1 MAFDFK
7 KFLEKTFLE
16 EDTTTGADEVPTA
29 EEMQTFEATIATG
42 GTPEDIKAQAQ
53 AIITDSQADSDSDE
67 FPDIS
72 NVQTALDTAGS
83 GDNKDLIIRIL
94 SFGGFTPEAL
104 KLDGVKRRQAIVDA
118 VQRII
123 QQNAALKQAKDADD
137 QAIAQAESEAETA
150 YTEAVNA
157 ANTACAQAI
166 EEEKRRSAEI
176 IEGIRKKAEKDTAAA
191 KQTRDDTLTELAN
204 RHSENDTARTQ
215 SAALAAET
223 DAQGKIVIAK
233 IDEWLS
239 YLE

>member
-7 KFLEKTFLE
+7 KFLEKALFE
-16 EDTTTGADEVPTA
+16 GDTTTGTNDVPTA
-29 EEMQTFEATIATG
+29 EEMQTFEATIASG
-42 GTPEDIKAQAQ
+42 GAPENIKAQAQ
-53 AIITDSQADSDSDE
+53 AIIMESQADSDSDE
-67 FPDIS
+67 YPDIS

-83 GDNKDLIIRIL
+83 GENKELIIRIL

-104 KLDGVKRRQAIVDA
+104 KQDGVKRRQAIVDA
-118 VQRII
+118 VQRIV

-137 QAIAQAESEAETA
+137 QAIAQAESDAETA
-150 YTEAVNA
+150 YTEAINA

-176 IEGIRKKAEKDTAAA
+176 IEGIRRRAEDESAAA
-191 KQTRDDTLTELAN
+191 KQQRDDTLAELAN
-204 RHSENDTARTQ
+204 RHSENDTARAQ

-223 DAQGKIVIAK
+223 DAQSKVVITK

-239 YLE
+239 YLG

>member
-7 KFLEKTFLE
+7 KFLEKTLFV
-16 EDTTTGADEVPTA
+16 EDSTPGTNEVPTA
-29 EEMQTFEATIATG
+29 EEMQTFEATIASG
-42 GTPEDIKAQAQ
+42 GAPEDIKAQAQ
-53 AIITDSQADSDSDE
+53 AIIMESQADSDSDE
-67 FPDIS
+67 YPDIS

-83 GDNKDLIIRIL
+83 GENKELIVRIL

-118 VQRII
+118 VQRIV

-137 QAIAQAESEAETA
+137 QAIAQAESDAETA
-150 YTEAVNA
+150 YTEAINA

-166 EEEKRRSAEI
+166 EEEKRRSVEI
-176 IEGIRKKAEKDTAAA
+176 IEGIRRRAEEESAAA
-191 KQTRDDTLTELAN
+191 KQQRDDTLAELAN
-204 RHSENDTARTQ
+204 RHSENDTARAQ

-223 DAQGKIVIAK
+223 DAQSKVVLTK

-239 YLE
+239 YLG

>member
-7 KFLEKTFLE
+7 KFLEKTLFE
-16 EDTTTGADEVPTA
+16 GDPTTGTNEAPTA
-29 EEMQTFEATIATG
+29 EEMQTFEATLATG
-42 GTPEDIKAQAQ
+42 GAPEDIKAQAQ
-53 AIITDSQADSDSDE
+53 AIIMESQADSDADE
-67 FPDIS
+67 YPDIS
-72 NVQTALDTAGS
+72 NVQAALDTAGS
-83 GDNKDLIIRIL
+83 GENKELIVRIL

-104 KLDGVKRRQAIVDA
+104 KQDGVKRRQAIVDA

-137 QAIAQAESEAETA
+137 QAIAKAESDAETA
-150 YTEAVNA
+150 YTDAINA

-176 IEGIRKKAEKDTAAA
+176 IEGIRKRAEEEAAAA
-191 KQTRDDTLTELAN
+191 KQERDDTLAELAT

-223 DAQGKIVIAK
+223 DAQGNVVIAK

-239 YLE
+239 YLG

>member
-1 MAFDFK
+1 M
-7 KFLEKTFLE
+7 
-16 EDTTTGADEVPTA
+16 EDQTSGTNEVPTA
-29 EEMQTFEATIATG
+29 EEMQTFEATIASG
-42 GTPEDIKAQAQ
+42 GAPEDIKAQAQ
-53 AIITDSQADSDSDE
+53 AIIMESQADSDSDE
-67 FPDIS
+67 YPDIS

-83 GDNKDLIIRIL
+83 GENKALIVRIL

-118 VQRII
+118 VQRIV

-137 QAIAQAESEAETA
+137 QAIAQAESDAETA
-150 YTEAVNA
+150 YTEAINA

-176 IEGIRKKAEKDTAAA
+176 IEGIRRRAEEESTAA
-191 KQTRDDTLTELAN
+191 KQQRDDTLAELAN
-204 RHSENDTARTQ
+204 RHSENDTARAQ

-223 DAQGKIVIAK
+223 DAQGKVIITK

-239 YLE
+239 YLG